1 MPPYAHIFA
10 HSYPGARMS
19 TPHTAIQSELQMVL
33 HVSTQFTEQIH
44 LLQPASE
51 RQPVCLNVISWKQSW
66 STDGIDED

>member
-10 HSYPGARMS
+10 HSYPAAQMS
-19 TPHTAIQSELQMVL
+19 TPQMSTAIQSELQMVL

-51 RQPVCLNVISWKQSW
+51 RQPACLNVIS
-66 STDGIDED
+66 